1 MNVRESYKLLR
12 VREGASLDEVKKA
25 FRAMAFKLHPDLNPG
40 DPHAA
45 RHFQRINEAYVVLK
59 EHLEQNG
66 GRGKRQRPADSARD
80 AQPPPGSSAEYAQR
94 RAERQRWARQQ
105 QKQQARQAR
114 QQQNQQQ
121 QSQQQ
126 SQQQQSSPRKEQ
138 VLHEILKDPFAR
150 QVFEDIY
157 SQIKKGGGK
166 NVVKTAKPKKKKK
179 LQFQWGEKNVDLDL
193 SEGVWSGAKRWA
205 RSWLDENQTLHLPA
219 GILRPGSRV
228 RLQVR
233 QGWSGKPVSV
243 DVTLP
248 NDYVVGRA
256 IRLKGLGRK
265 FGPLVGDLYVKLLVG

>member
-1 MNVRESYKLLR
+1 MNVRDSYRLLR

-45 RHFQRINEAYVVLK
+45 RHFQRVNEAYVVLK

-66 GRGKRQRPADSARD
+66 AQQARKAEQKR
-80 AQPPPGSSAEYAQR
+80 QPPPGPGPDEARRKAEQQR
-94 RAERQRWARQQ
+94 MARER
-105 QKQQARQAR
+105 QKQQARDARQAR
-114 QQQNQQQ
+114 QTSEAEGKNRN
-121 QSQQQ
+121 
-126 SQQQQSSPRKEQ
+126 SPKKEE

-157 SQIKKGGGK
+157 SQIRKDGGK
-166 NVVKTAKPKKKKK
+166 NVAKAAKPRKRKK

-193 SEGVWSGAKRWA
+193 SEGFVNGARRWV
-205 RSWLDENQTLHLPA
+205 RSWLDDSQTLRMPP

-228 RLQVR
+228 RLQVK
-233 QGWSGKPVSV
+233 QGWSGKPMAV

-248 NDYVVGRA
+248 PDYVAGRA

-265 FGPLVGDLYVKLLVG
+265 FGPFVGDLYVRLLVG